1 MTAADGASVVH
12 LLVVEDEAFLREVV
26 AESLE
31 ESGYDVVS
39 VGDGSAGLDVLQ
51 SDVPVDVLVSD
62 IRLPGLS
69 GYELAA
75 AGKALRPGLKV
86 ILMTGYAPSLPQELQ
101 SVVYRVL
108 QKPFRIDSLAGVVAA
123 ALIGAGAAAS

>member
-1 MTAADGASVVH
+1 MAAAEAKLAR

-31 ESGYDVVS
+31 ETGYEVVA
-39 VGDGSAGLDVLQ
+39 VGDGSAGLAELE
-51 SDVPVDVLVSD
+51 SDAAFDVLVSD
-62 IRLPGLS
+62 IRLPGIS

-75 AGKALRPGLKV
+75 AGKALRPELKV
-86 ILMTGYAPSLPQELQ
+86 ILMTGYAPSLPLELR
-101 SVVYRVL
+101 SAVYRVL

-123 ALIGAGAAAS
+123 ALAGAEPSPA